1 MGTGENSDLR
11 LLMEAKPD
19 AQKTHEWVYQ
29 LLRTNLMCG
38 RIEPGKPLTIRGLA
52 EVLDTSPMPVREA
65 LHRLACEGAVEVKNN
80 RRVIVPLMTAEKFAE
95 LCELRILLETYAAES
110 ALPYIQ
116 DEHIR
121 RLERI
126 DARIDA
132 AVERHDV
139 DRISLDNQD
148 FHRTLYGANP
158 FQISVPLIESLWLQ
172 LGPFSRIAMDR
183 LEKAYLVD
191 RHVEALEALRQRNG
205 FGLRRAIEADIRD
218 GIASINAVE
227 GIHDYFEGVA

>member
-1 MGTGENSDLR
+1 MGAGDNNDLR
-11 LLMEAKPD
+11 LLMEAKPETL
-19 AQKTHEWVYQ
+19 KTHEWVYR
-29 LLRTNLMCG
+29 LLRRNLMCG

-52 EVLDTSPMPVREA
+52 ELLDTSPMPVREA

-110 ALPYIQ
+110 ALPYVQ

-121 RLERI
+121 RLEAI

-191 RHVEALEALRQRNG
+191 RHAEALDALRQRNG